1 MSFEDLLQ
9 EVGGFGKYQVLVV
22 LMLCLPRLVIPMHFL
37 LHNFISASPPHHCA
51 IPDFAGISN
60 ISQEE
65 IFRTV
70 LPRDPDGGLS
80 PCKVFSSP
88 WSHSLVNSSWEL
100 HDASSTQSCWQGW
113 VYDATQYVSTT
124 ATEWDLVCEK
134 KALNQAIATFFF
146 IGVTFGAVLFGYLS
160 DRFGRRK
167 TLVLSLCITLFFGT
181 MSAFSMSYPMFVVMR
196 SLCGMGLTGLS
207 IISMIL
213 AVEWTDIKHRTFC
226 GTVSS
231 LSWSVG
237 YMLLALVAYL
247 IRSWRWLVLAVTS
260 PCLLGIAVCWWLPES
275 ARWLLMRKEVKAA
288 QSSLCRCA
296 RVNGRGDIC
305 SRITPEVLQ
314 EAVATDKSRT
324 CSYWHLVKT
333 PELRKTT
340 LCSSMVWFGVAFTY
354 YGISLNI
361 TGFSL
366 DPYLTQLIFGA
377 IEVPAKLS
385 VYFVLDRIG
394 RRRCQSWSLIA
405 TASLISHLLFPS
417 SEHGHLRLA
426 VALLG
431 KGFSEISFTTAFL
444 YTAELY
450 PTVLRQSGIGCCSF
464 VARIASSVAPLIMLL
479 EDTWR
484 YLPPMI
490 FSVMAGLAGLAAFL
504 LTETTNVHLP
514 DTIQDVENGR

>member
-124 ATEWDLVCEK
+124 ATEVSAAGASASPGCLLELGRQREEGCRLDEWEACRSIGTVRTILALFFRRRRLWDLVCEK

-305 SRITPEVLQ
+305 SRITPEVS
-314 EAVATDKSRT
+314 AK
-324 CSYWHLVKT
+324 
-333 PELRKTT
+333 RK
-340 LCSSMVWFGVAFTY
+340 G
-354 YGISLNI
+354 G
-361 TGFSL
+361 
-366 DPYLTQLIFGA
+366 
-377 IEVPAKLS
+377 
-385 VYFVLDRIG
+385 
-394 RRRCQSWSLIA
+394 
-405 TASLISHLLFPS
+405 
-417 SEHGHLRLA
+417 
-426 VALLG
+426 
-431 KGFSEISFTTAFL
+431 
-444 YTAELY
+444 
-450 PTVLRQSGIGCCSF
+450 
-464 VARIASSVAPLIMLL
+464 
-479 EDTWR
+479 
-484 YLPPMI
+484 
-490 FSVMAGLAGLAAFL
+490 
-504 LTETTNVHLP
+504 
-514 DTIQDVENGR
+514 